1 MLIEPNTSLLD
12 TNTGQRLMRLTFQK
26 EQIQPLRDLTR
37 VLLDLVDV
45 RAFVHERLPGARIT
59 G

>member
-1 MLIEPNTSLLD
+1 
-12 TNTGQRLMRLTFQK
+12 MRLTFQK